1 MSCENKLSKN
11 GTRKYG
17 FDVAEESEKWEKKY
31 GPGWKLI
38 GTTDPC
44 FIKR

>member
-1 MSCENKLSKN
+1 MSCENKLSEN
-11 GTRKYG
+11 GTRTHQ
-17 FDVAEESEKWEKKY
+17 FDVAKESEKWESKY

-44 FIKR
+44 FIKS

>member
-1 MSCENKLSKN
+1 MSSVDKLN
-11 GTRKYG
+11 ELGTHTYG
-17 FDVAEESEKWEKKY
+17 FNVEKETEKWREKY

-44 FIKR
+44 FIKS